1 MLKKNYLAE
10 GVKTKMSNSP
20 LVNYTRISP
29 NSNNPRKDKIRK
41 ITIHHM
47 AGNLSVETCGNIFAA
62 SSRGASSNYGIG
74 SDGRVGMYVEEKNRS
89 WCSSSPSND
98 HQAITIEVANDGG
111 APNWHVSD
119 TALNKLIE
127 LCVDICKRNGIA
139 QLNYTG
145 DSSGNLT
152 RHNMFKATTCP
163 GPYLQSKFPYIA
175 SEVNK
180 RLNGTVDPTPDP
192 TPSDKFNIGDEVI
205 VNGPLY
211 VSSNASGSTG
221 YVKNKRTRIT
231 RKAPGT
237 AHPYNTTGD
246 LGWMNESSIQ
256 AVNVPKPGP
265 SGKFNIGDKVV
276 INGPLY
282 VSSNA
287 SSPSGQVSNKIT
299 NITRKAAGSAH
310 PYNTTGDLGWMDE
323 SSITKY
329 NEPVDTSLKIGDTV
343 KIVGTGNGSSYGN
356 SGTAYGIGWTRQI
369 LGIYPGRPY
378 PYRVGNASGTI
389 GFYAEN
395 ALQKI

>member
-1 MLKKNYLAE
+1 
-10 GVKTKMSNSP
+10 MSNSP

-47 AGNLSVETCGNIFAA
+47 AGNLSVETCGNIFAS

-127 LCVDICKRNGIA
+127 LCVDICKRNGIS

-192 TPSDKFNIGDEVI
+192 TPSNKFNIGDEVI

-256 AVNVPKPGP
+256 AVNVPSPGP
-265 SGKFNIGDKVV
+265 SNKFNIGDKVV

-299 NITRKAAGSAH
+299 NITRKAVGSAH

-343 KIVGTGNGSSYGN
+343 KIIGTGNGSSYGN
-356 SGTAYGIGWTRQI
+356 AGTAYGIGWTRQI

-389 GFYAEN
+389 GFYAES